1 MGSDPMH
8 GIIIHYD
15 SLTQCGLL
23 RTTNGQLHYFR
34 HDEVST
40 PGPLATGLPITL
52 RNGVLVDTGG
62 SQSDPVPPRRP
73 DYGNAQS
80 QPVRSAVLPD
90 TSYASVRIAGWIGAL
105 LAGVALVLLL
115 LSGGQQHGYVS
126 ANPRLTGSIW
136 GTLAAVM
143 LAIEALFFVVPAP
156 PGVTRRRVRR
166 VYWAVVWSSAFAYV
180 GQTFD
185 GFEADDATGW
195 YAYALL
201 ALGFAVYI
209 LPYRSK

>member
-1 MGSDPMH
+1 MH
-8 GIIIHYD
+8 GTIIHYD

-23 RTTNGQLHYFR
+23 RTASGQLHYFR
-34 HDEVST
+34 HDEVIT

-62 SQSDPVPPRRP
+62 SQFDPMPARRP
-73 DYGNAQS
+73 DYIDVQVPLT
-80 QPVRSAVLPD
+80 QAVILPD
-90 TSYASVRIAGWIGAL
+90 ASYASVRIAGWIGTL

-126 ANPRLTGSIW
+126 ANPRLVGSIW

-143 LAIEALFFVVPAP
+143 LVIEALFFVMSAP

-166 VYWAVVWSSAFAYV
+166 VYWAIVWLSAFAYV